1 MATSKARTVRIALT
15 ARSQVLRRIISAPL
29 TVSAVVLLIWGGW
42 YLLFFAQGHDPRD
55 LILVSDEAILH
66 STMSSVIRID
76 PTYHYHAGY
85 DGEFAYFLALDPAH
99 AAGYL
104 DKPIYRY
111 TRILYPMM
119 ARLLALGQ
127 PQWIP
132 WTLILVNL
140 LAMTLGTLV
149 VASWLQRKGYSPWFG
164 LLFGMS
170 PGLVIGM
177 QYDLNEPTAIA
188 LAAAGMALLTWEEQR
203 RLRHWWLAG
212 LAFAAAALAREVT
225 LIIPACVALTTLLR
239 PRHVGDRRIALQ
251 FAALVFSPFLLYR
264 LFLTWW
270 LGPSLHSA
278 VPSDVLPALP
288 LTAYLAPH
296 TRFPFVPI
304 VDVVTVVLPAL
315 VVLLLAIPAS
325 WKARWGDGLLLALI
339 LQIVYFV
346 VLTPSVWLDDILGLP
361 RVAAMIPV
369 ATLFCLPQLDGQARH
384 HRLWLAATCTLWTL
398 LLPWL
403 LTNWRYW

>member
-1 MATSKARTVRIALT
+1 MATSTVRTIRIALT
-15 ARSQVLRRIISAPL
+15 ARTRTLRRTISAPP
-29 TVSAVVLLIWGGW
+29 TVAAIVLLIWGSW

-55 LILVSDEAILH
+55 LILVSDDTIRH
-66 STMSSVIRID
+66 STMSSVIRVD
-76 PTYHYHAGY
+76 PTYHYHASY
-85 DGEFAYFLALDPAH
+85 DGEFAYFLALDPQH

-127 PQWIP
+127 PQLIP

-164 LLFGMS
+164 LLFGLS

-188 LAAAGMALLTWEEQR
+188 LAAAGMAFLTWEEQQ

-212 LAFAAAALAREVT
+212 LAFAAAALAREAT
-225 LIIPACVALTTLLR
+225 LIIPACIVLTTLLW
-239 PRHVGDRRIALQ
+239 PRHVGDRRVALQ

-278 VPSDVLPALP
+278 LPADVLPAPP

-296 TRFPFVPI
+296 TRFPFVSV
-304 VDVVTVVLPAL
+304 VDIVTVVLPAL
-315 VVLLLAIPAS
+315 AVLLLAIPAW
-325 WKARWGDGLLLALI
+325 WKARWRDGLLLALI
-339 LQIVYFV
+339 VQIIYFV
-346 VLTPSVWLDDILGLP
+346 VLTPSVWLDDMLGLP
-361 RVAAMIPV
+361 RVAAVIPV
-369 ATLFCLPQLDGQARH
+369 AALFCLPQLNRQTRH
-384 HRLWLAATCTLWTL
+384 NRLWLATTCTLWAL

-403 LTNWRYW
+403 LTNWLYW